1 MGRVALVQR
10 GPLADTLVVI
20 VDIVD
25 QNRAL
30 VDWSVDG
37 GEYFERQMVGL
48 KMLNLTDMTL
58 DIGTGRNN
66 TREHTY
72 THTHI
77 YIYVCISLLSVC
89 VCFVHE
95 ERKICV
101 IQRACMSMTKQA
113 RVEGKSELLL
123 LSVCVWTCVG
133 RGICRVYLTL
143 ILRCARVMLYA
154 YVCRTHAEE
163 EGSGRC
169 NQSS

>member
-72 THTHI
+72 THT
-77 YIYVCISLLSVC
+77 YIY
-89 VCFVHE
+89 
-95 ERKICV
+95 
-101 IQRACMSMTKQA
+101 MY
-113 RVEGKSELLL
+113 
-123 LSVCVWTCVG
+123 
-133 RGICRVYLTL
+133 VYGY
-143 ILRCARVMLYA
+143 CLYA
-154 YVCRTHAEE
+154 CVSCMKRE
-163 EGSGRC
+163 RFV
-169 NQSS
+169 